1 MTIKKAS
8 QGLGFHAKGVYLQ
21 PTKNIYQKKVA
32 F

>member
-8 QGLGFHAKGVYLQ
+8 QGLGFHAKTAYLQ
-21 PTKNIYQKKVA
+21 PTENIYQKKVA

>member
-8 QGLGFHAKGVYLQ
+8 QGLGFHEKGAYLQ
-21 PTKNIYQKKVA
+21 PTENIYQKKVA